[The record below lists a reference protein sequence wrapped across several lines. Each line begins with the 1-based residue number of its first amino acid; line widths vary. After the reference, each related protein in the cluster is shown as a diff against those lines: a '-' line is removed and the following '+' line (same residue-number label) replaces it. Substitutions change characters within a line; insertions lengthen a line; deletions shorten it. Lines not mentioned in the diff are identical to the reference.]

1 MIETVQIILFCL
13 IGIATALMLYNLLRT
28 KQKLIQFISVNVITS
43 YVIVFICS
51 LVVFDNNKS
60 SYVDVALIYALVSF
74 VVSVAVLK
82 YYKNDKC

>member
-1 MIETVQIILFCL
+1 MTEILQIILFCL

-74 VVSVAVLK
+74 VVSVAVMK
-82 YYKNDKC
+82 YYKPQ